1 MYFFGEL
8 IPPYIDK
15 LGRGAHLRPTDSDNT
30 LYQSEGKCY
39 RNQQALGSKASLV
52 RGRWR
57 LVEVDAIRNR
67 YSNAGTEKHTCIVG
81 PTSTP
86 MNVRLLSLL

>member
-30 LYQSEGKCY
+30 LYQDGAKCY
-39 RNQQALGSKASLV
+39 RNQQALGSKASFVTSLTSF
-52 RGRWR
+52 RG
-57 LVEVDAIRNR
+57 
-67 YSNAGTEKHTCIVG
+67 
-81 PTSTP
+81 
-86 MNVRLLSLL
+86 